1 MKLYVRNTLSGLV
14 PLYSSDLE
22 EKRKL
27 KLGEDYEVTIKRPRN
42 IRFHRLFFAL
52 LNIGYE
58 NTQLDMPF
66 DTYRKYAVMKAGFVR
81 TYTTPRGAYFEPES
95 ISFGNMDEDTFREV
109 YDRVLDVIIK
119 DIGATREDI
128 ETMLAGFI

>member
-42 IRFHRLFFAL
+42 IRFHKLFFAL

-81 TYTTPRGAYFEPES
+81 TYATPSGAYFEPES
-95 ISFGNMDEDTFREV
+95 IAFSNMDEDTFREV